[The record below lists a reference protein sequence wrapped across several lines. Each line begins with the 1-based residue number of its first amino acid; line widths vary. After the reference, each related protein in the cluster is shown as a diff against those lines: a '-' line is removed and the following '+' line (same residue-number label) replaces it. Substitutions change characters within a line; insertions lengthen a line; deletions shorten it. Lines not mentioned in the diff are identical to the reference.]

1 MKTTKHIW
9 QTLQSGLIIP
19 EGNITAISD
28 HVKTPFLSIKTKAE
42 ELEALY
48 SDSQIDLPPS
58 CNLSNLI
65 QNAKAY
71 WEEWFTIQTDNL
83 DMRMLFETLH
93 LDRIATAVLL
103 LKDIEGKEKY
113 LTAFA
118 SGNLDFFK
126 REKSFAKN
134 LLWEVEVWAQLYRKM
149 PSVNLEE
156 PPDIVIHFE
165 DAKIGIACKKL
176 YSEKH
181 VQHVLSEAVHQIEDS
196 FEFGIVALNIDDLC
210 PPDKLVKVSD
220 RAGLDKFMQNLNGQF
235 IQRHERHLRKYL
247 SSGRLISALISTNV
261 VADIATEHV
270 RFNNASQCD
279 IWTIPGLPPT
289 KHHQLGR
296 FYHILMR

>member
-1 MKTTKHIW
+1 LKTTRHIW
-9 QTLQSGLIIP
+9 QTLQSGLIVP
-19 EGNITAISD
+19 EGSITAISD

-48 SDSQIDLPPS
+48 SNSQIDLPRS
-58 CNLSNLI
+58 CNLSKLI

-71 WEEWFTIQTDNL
+71 WEDWFTAQTDKL
-83 DMRMLFETLH
+83 EMRRLFETLH
-93 LDRIATAVLL
+93 LDRIATALLL

-126 REKSFAKN
+126 REKSFTKD
-134 LLWEVEVWAQLYRKM
+134 LLWEVEVWAQLYRKI
-149 PSVNLEE
+149 PSVHLEE

-181 VQHVLSEAVHQIEDS
+181 VQNVLSEAVHRIADA

-210 PPDKLVKVSD
+210 PPDNLVKVPD
-220 RAGLDKFMQNLNGQF
+220 RAGLDEFMQNLNGQF
-235 IQRHERHLRKYL
+235 IQRHERHFRKYL
-247 SSGRLISALISTNV
+247 SNGRLISALISTNV
-261 VADIATEHV
+261 VVDIATEQV

-289 KHHQLGR
+289 KEHQLSR
-296 FYHILMR
+296 FYDIVTR

>member
-1 MKTTKHIW
+1 MKTTTRTW
-9 QTLQSGLIIP
+9 QRLPSGIVIP
-19 EGNITAISD
+19 EGHITTISD
-28 HVKTPFLSIKTKAE
+28 HLKSTFLSIKTKAE

-48 SDSQIDLPPS
+48 SDSQIVLPPN
-58 CNLSNLI
+58 CNLSRLI
-65 QNAKAY
+65 QSAKAY
-71 WEEWFTIQTDNL
+71 WEDWFTVQTDKL
-83 DMRMLFETLH
+83 EMRRLFETLH
-93 LDRIATAVLL
+93 LDRIATAVLP

-126 REKSFAKN
+126 REKSSAKD
-134 LLWEVEVWAQLYRKM
+134 LLWEVEVWAQLYRKI

-176 YSEKH
+176 YSAKH
-181 VQHVLSEAVHQIEDS
+181 VQNVLSEAVHQIADS

-210 PPDKLVKVSD
+210 PPDKLVNVSD
-220 RAGLDKFMQNLNGQF
+220 RAGLDKFIQNLNGEF

-289 KHHQLGR
+289 KDHQLRR
-296 FYHILMR
+296 FYDIVTQ

>member
-1 MKTTKHIW
+1 
-9 QTLQSGLIIP
+9 
-19 EGNITAISD
+19 
-28 HVKTPFLSIKTKAE
+28 
-42 ELEALY
+42 
-48 SDSQIDLPPS
+48 
-58 CNLSNLI
+58 
-65 QNAKAY
+65 
-71 WEEWFTIQTDNL
+71 
-83 DMRMLFETLH
+83 MRRLFETLH

-126 REKSFAKN
+126 RERSFTKD
-134 LLWEVEVWAQLYRKM
+134 LLWEVEVWAQLYRKI
-149 PSVNLEE
+149 PSVHLEE

-181 VQHVLSEAVHQIEDS
+181 VQNVLSEAVHQIADA

-210 PPDKLVKVSD
+210 PPDKLVKVPD
-220 RAGLDKFMQNLNGQF
+220 RAGLDEFMQNLNGQF
-235 IQRHERHLRKYL
+235 IQRHERHFRKYL
-247 SSGRLISALISTNV
+247 SNGRLISALISTNV
-261 VADIATEHV
+261 VVDIATEQV

-289 KHHQLGR
+289 KEHQLSR
-296 FYHILMR
+296 FYDIVTR

>member
-9 QTLQSGLIIP
+9 QTLQSDLIIP

-42 ELEALY
+42 ELESLY

-58 CNLSNLI
+58 CNLSKLI
-65 QNAKAY
+65 QNAKTY
-71 WEEWFTIQTDNL
+71 WEDWFTVQTDRL
-83 DMRMLFETLH
+83 DIRRLFDTLH
-93 LDRIATAVLL
+93 LDRIATNVLL
-103 LKDIEGKEKY
+103 LKHIKGREKY

-126 REKSFAKN
+126 REKSLAKN
-134 LLWEVEVWAQLYRKM
+134 LLWEVEVWAHLYRRIS
-149 PSVNLEE
+149 SVKLEE

-181 VQHVLSEAVHQIEDS
+181 VQNVLSEAVHQIADS

-210 PPDKLVKVSD
+210 PPDKLVKVPD
-220 RAGLDKFMQNLNGQF
+220 RAALDEFMQNLNGQF
-235 IQRHERHLRKYL
+235 IQTHERHLRKYL

-261 VADIATEHV
+261 IAEIATERV
-270 RFNNASQCD
+270 RFNNASQWD
-279 IWTIPGLPPT
+279 IWTIPGLPTT
-289 KHHQLGR
+289 KDHQLGR
-296 FYHILMR
+296 FYDIVTQ